1 LPIAGAFAVIVTV
14 PVLAFSGTLLA
25 IGRTRTAAVRL
36 QARGLAIGAVVVVAV
51 TMAVADI

>member
-14 PVLAFSGTLLA
+14 PVPAFSGTLLA

-36 QARGLAIGAVVVVAV
+36 QALGLAIGAFVVVAV

>member
-14 PVLAFSGTLLA
+14 PVPAFSGTLLA

-36 QARGLAIGAVVVVAV
+36 QARGLAIGAFVVVAV
-51 TMAVADI
+51 MMAVADI